1 MTIDRKETI
10 SIPKWLL
17 LLAIPTI
24 MGVFGSL
31 LTSAVAKGSQAKQVE
46 INTLRLD
53 KVEANKVNA
62 AEFEMVKE
70 LLVEIKGENK
80 QQLTRIE
87 NKLDDH
93 IAKGTMLRFVK

>member
-31 LTSAVAKGSQAKQVE
+31 LSSAVAKGSLGKQVE
-46 INTLRLD
+46 VNTIQLD
-53 KVEANKVNA
+53 KLETNKVNVT
-62 AEFEMVKE
+62 EFEMVKE

-93 IAKGTMLRFVK
+93 IKQGTILRMVK

>member
-31 LTSAVAKGSQAKQVE
+31 LSSAVAKGSLGKQVE
-46 INTLRLD
+46 VNTLRLD
-53 KVEANKVNA
+53 KVEKNKVNTI
-62 AEFEMVKE
+62 EFEMVKE

-87 NKLDDH
+87 SKLDDH
-93 IAKGTMLRFVK
+93 IKQGTILRFTK